1 MKQLKF
7 TFKEVNINLEF
18 LLVYTLMTLVLQIY
32 KNNIEKIE
40 INYEF
45 IWDDEE
51 RFVLLNVHVPSEVMW

>member
-1 MKQLKF
+1 
-7 TFKEVNINLEF
+7 
-18 LLVYTLMTLVLQIY
+18 MTLVLQIY

-40 INYEF
+40 INYEL